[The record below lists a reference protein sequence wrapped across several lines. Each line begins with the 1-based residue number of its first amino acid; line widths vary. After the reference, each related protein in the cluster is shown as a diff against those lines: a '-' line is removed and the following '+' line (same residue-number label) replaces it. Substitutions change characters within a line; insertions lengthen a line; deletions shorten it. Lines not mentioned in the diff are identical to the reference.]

1 MIGGATVDA
10 AQQLE
15 QAFEAVGART
25 HAAVTAAGRPIRY
38 VGRRTTLETAP
49 LDPQTGQGPS
59 FEVQVFSIQLAE
71 VEVNTETG
79 DVRVIRMTAAA
90 DAGTLINPQ
99 NVAAQLEGGMDM
111 GVGFALREQFVAGQ
125 TKDWI
130 SFKFPTMRTA
140 FEMDVILRETPRQ
153 LGTLGAV
160 GVGEMSMVSTAPAIV
175 NAIRDACGAM
185 VFELPATPAR
195 VKAALKET
203 ETQLV
208 GAAV

>member
-1 MIGGATVDA
+1 M
-10 AQQLE
+10 
-15 QAFEAVGART
+15 GART
-25 HAAVTAAGRPIRY
+25 HAALTAAGRPIRY

-90 DAGTLINPQ
+90 DAGTLIHPQ